1 MDSKIYKDLQEY
13 KRVNV
18 PKKRICELLKISG
31 YTLRKIWDMTEG
43 EMEDYF
49 TNQGL
54 VIESYRDFIMEILE
68 TTPTITN
75 LNIYYKVLEAFPE
88 SGISEAN
95 FQKYMKRL
103 RAETGYDRFIK
114 KSTTIRDEPIPGEET
129 QVDFGEQNMKDMYGK
144 RRKVYFM
151 VMVLRYSQLKYVYF
165 QSTPFNAMNAIET
178 HKLGF
183 RFFGGMTK
191 YFVYDQDTLFCK
203 NENYGNVQL
212 EKDFEEFLKANNIG
226 FIFCGGYHPESKG
239 TVENYVKIV
248 KENFLLGRTYCGINS
263 LNSAC
268 LEWLDN
274 TENNHYL
281 VDKQATPHELF
292 MKEAGKLIKVDP
304 GNMLFKVKPLHKV
317 RRNAIYFK
325 YAYYEVPLGYEGK
338 YVLVECDG
346 VNIIIKDQDTKVVL
360 ATHRYTCERGARV
373 KLHSHDLPEGAA
385 EYYIKHFFRDNLIAL
400 KFLEIFKEK
409 MPRYYLKGCRKINVF
424 ARIYNEDE
432 LDPAFKY
439 CIDHDRVNILDLG
452 TYLYIKHGEEKA
464 KKALGGNFYYYRKHA
479 STMNLA

>member
-114 KSTTIRDEPIPGEET
+114 KSTTIRDEPIPGEEA

-183 RFFGGMTK
+183 RFFGGMK
-191 YFVYDQDTLFCK
+191 PVAISRLHDY
-203 NENYGNVQL
+203 
-212 EKDFEEFLKANNIG
+212 IIR
-226 FIFCGGYHPESKG
+226 IFCLY
-239 TVENYVKIV
+239 
-248 KENFLLGRTYCGINS
+248 GI
-263 LNSAC
+263 L
-268 LEWLDN
+268 
-274 TENNHYL
+274 
-281 VDKQATPHELF
+281 
-292 MKEAGKLIKVDP
+292 
-304 GNMLFKVKPLHKV
+304 
-317 RRNAIYFK
+317 
-325 YAYYEVPLGYEGK
+325 
-338 YVLVECDG
+338 
-346 VNIIIKDQDTKVVL
+346 
-360 ATHRYTCERGARV
+360 
-373 KLHSHDLPEGAA
+373 
-385 EYYIKHFFRDNLIAL
+385 
-400 KFLEIFKEK
+400 
-409 MPRYYLKGCRKINVF
+409 
-424 ARIYNEDE
+424 
-432 LDPAFKY
+432 
-439 CIDHDRVNILDLG
+439 
-452 TYLYIKHGEEKA
+452 
-464 KKALGGNFYYYRKHA
+464 
-479 STMNLA
+479 